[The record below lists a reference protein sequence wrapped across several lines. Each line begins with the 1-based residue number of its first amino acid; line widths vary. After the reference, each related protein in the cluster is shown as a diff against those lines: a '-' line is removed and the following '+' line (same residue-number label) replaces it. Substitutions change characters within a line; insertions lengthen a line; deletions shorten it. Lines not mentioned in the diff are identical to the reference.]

1 MSKDIAGKKAPGK
14 FTIKF
19 NRMDPAHRQVID
31 TLEAMGRT
39 KAQFLANAVLHYIHC
54 DQTPDIPQAL
64 PTNDAVL
71 EAIVRRILDER
82 LPEQE
87 KKDTVSKSDAAPKKV
102 RKSEDIRFEDAA
114 AILGE
119 DGMAAITST
128 LSAFRSST

>member
-1 MSKDIAGKKAPGK
+1 MSQDIVGKKEPGK

-31 TLEAMGRT
+31 TLEPMGRT

-54 DQTPDIPQAL
+54 DQTPDIPQAP

-71 EAIVRRILDER
+71 EAIVRRILVER
-82 LPEQE
+82 WPEQD
-87 KKDTVSKSDAAPKKV
+87 KQSNPPKPSDTPKIV

-114 AILGE
+114 AILGK
-119 DGMAAITST
+119 DGMAAIAST
-128 LSAFRSST
+128 LSAFRSNT